1 MKTQQIMIEISE
13 KKMMRTLPMRLS
25 PLLIAMLLSS
35 CANFTQPQHDT
46 TTLGNIK
53 NELKLATE
61 TKSSAPATPTAI
73 NDALLPPLKIA
84 MPKASAKQ
92 LEQRFDLIINDA
104 PASQVLMG
112 IVSGTRYSMLIHPDV
127 TGSISVN
134 LKDVTVF
141 EALDSL
147 RELYGYEYK
156 VEGSRIFI
164 EPQTMQTR
172 VFQVNY
178 IVGQREGRSNTR
190 VTSGSI
196 NTTNTNQQGQQNT
209 GTGTSSTGST
219 NTSPINNSNN
229 SVLTTGTSV
238 TTSSKSDFWG
248 DLTDSL
254 KEIIGSENGRRVIV
268 NLQSGV
274 IVVRALP
281 SEVRNVETFL
291 RLMQVSIERQVILEA
306 KILNV
311 QLNDQSQ
318 NGVNWSVFGRLG
330 NTRGAAINTNSQ
342 LINSTNIN
350 LTSPNNLTIPTD
362 TLFTNP
368 TTTAL
373 GGPLFAVALQGANFA
388 ALLSFLETQGDV
400 QVLSSPRIA
409 TINNQKAVLKVG
421 TDEFFVTGVS
431 SSTTASTGA
440 TTTIP
445 EVRLQPFFSGI
456 SLDVTPQIDKDD
468 NIILH
473 MHPTISQVS
482 TVNKA
487 VNLGGTSGTLNLP
500 LASSNVSE
508 TDSIV
513 RTRDGRVIAIGG
525 LMTESSTSSKSK
537 IPGLGDLKGIG
548 AAFRQK
554 GSATSKTEL
563 VILLKSTVVQGQ
575 DSWNDDMLASQS
587 RIDNMQRPAP
597 ANNDAAG
604 NK

>member
-1 MKTQQIMIEISE
+1 
-13 KKMMRTLPMRLS
+13 MMHTLPMRLS
-25 PLLIAMLLSS
+25 PLLIALLLSS
-35 CANFTQPQHDT
+35 CASLSPTGNDT
-46 TTLGNIK
+46 TLNKIK
-53 NELKLATE
+53 DELKVVSE
-61 TKSSAPATPTAI
+61 TKPTTVATPNDI

-84 MPKASAKQ
+84 IPKASAKQ
-92 LEQRFDLIINDA
+92 LEQRFDLIINNA

-112 IVSGTRYSMLIHPDV
+112 IVSGTRYSMLVHQNI
-127 TGSISVN
+127 TGNISVN

-141 EALDSL
+141 EALDSI

-156 VEGSRIFI
+156 VEGTRIFI
-164 EPQTMQTR
+164 EPQSMQTR

-178 IVGQREGRSNTR
+178 IVGQREGKSDTR
-190 VTSGSI
+190 VSSGSI
-196 NTTNTNQQGQQNT
+196 SSSSNQGQQSSSSSTSTSNT
-209 GTGTSSTGST
+209 NSSNSNSTSLTGTS
-219 NTSPINNSNN
+219 I
-229 SVLTTGTSV
+229 
-238 TTSSKSDFWG
+238 TTSSNNDFWA
-248 DLTDSL
+248 DLTTSL
-254 KEIIGSENGRRVIV
+254 KEIVGSENGRRVVI

-274 IVVRALP
+274 IVVRAMP
-281 SEVRNVETFL
+281 ADIRNVESFL

-318 NGVNWSVFGRLG
+318 SGVNWSVFGRNSKTTGIVG
-330 NTRGAAINTNSQ
+330 NLNANTQ
-342 LINSTNIN
+342 LANTGNGDLISGDLASSNG
-350 LTSPNNLTIPTD
+350 
-362 TLFTNP
+362 TLISNTA
-368 TTTAL
+368 TTAL

-440 TTTIP
+440 TTTVP

-473 MHPTISQVS
+473 MHPSISQVT
-482 TVNKA
+482 TVNKQLT
-487 VNLGGTSGTLNLP
+487 LGGSSGTINLP
-500 LASSNVSE
+500 LASSSVSE

-513 RTRDGRVIAIGG
+513 RTKDGRVIAIGG
-525 LMTESSTSSKSK
+525 LMTESTVSTKSK
-537 IPGLGDLKGIG
+537 VPGLGDIKGLG
-548 AAFRQK
+548 NAFRQN
-554 GSATSKTEL
+554 GSTTSKTEL

-575 DSWNDDMLASQS
+575 DSWNDDALASQQ
-587 RIDNMQRPAP
+587 RMENMQRPEP
-597 ANNDAAG
+597 ATNTSRS
-604 NK
+604 K